1 MRIWNGSS
9 ACSSEIFSTAGRS
22 RPAIEAARDVITFST
37 IDAFRFRARRMS
49 FPSYIKA
56 VRRPIPALGLIIAA
70 VVLAACRP
78 PLHVGTLQLG
88 SKLNGDNT
96 IATHTTRFKPDDHIY
111 AAVLTEATG
120 SSTITARWSYNG
132 MMVSEESRSA
142 SYKGAGATA
151 FEFKSASEFPVGDYK
166 VDILVDGTP
175 AASRDFR
182 VE

>member
-1 MRIWNGSS
+1 L
-9 ACSSEIFSTAGRS
+9 A
-22 RPAIEAARDVITFST
+22 AI
-37 IDAFRFRARRMS
+37 
-49 FPSYIKA
+49 
-56 VRRPIPALGLIIAA
+56 
-70 VVLAACRP
+70 VLTACRP

-96 IATHTTRFKPDDHIY
+96 IATHTTRFKPDDHVY

-120 SSTITARWSYNG
+120 SSAIHVQWFYNG
-132 MMVSEESRSA
+132 QQVSEEERNV

-151 FEFKSASEFPVGDYK
+151 FEFKSASGFPVGDYK
-166 VDILVDGTP
+166 VEVLVDGKP